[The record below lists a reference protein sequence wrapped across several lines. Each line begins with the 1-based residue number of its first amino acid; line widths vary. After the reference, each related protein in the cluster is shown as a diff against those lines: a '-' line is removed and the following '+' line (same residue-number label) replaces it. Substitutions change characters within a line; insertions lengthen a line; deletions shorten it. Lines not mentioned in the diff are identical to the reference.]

1 MTTLGTTAFQDAIRE
16 GRTALLPGCFP
27 TASRAAKVLRF
38 LRRVP
43 RSPTH
48 QGWDHNLKP
57 QLLGLRGAFEG
68 AVLTLAYFGGGGGI
82 KLKAKKRYHQGQP
95 AGGARVRAE
104 KHVSWIRRRPISMS
118 FKSKLGVAVGKCM
131 GAGVSLGSGERLDG
145 VTVTVPRRIPNV
157 TNPGNLP
164 HVRGQ

>member
-68 AVLTLAYFGGGGGI
+68 AVLTLAYFRGGGGAELSSKRRNDTTRVNQQVVPGLG
-82 KLKAKKRYHQGQP
+82 LKSMCPGF
-95 AGGARVRAE
+95 GGDLF
-104 KHVSWIRRRPISMS
+104 P
-118 FKSKLGVAVGKCM
+118 
-131 GAGVSLGSGERLDG
+131 
-145 VTVTVPRRIPNV
+145 
-157 TNPGNLP
+157 
-164 HVRGQ
+164 